1 MIMAKAIWFISY
13 KIKKNVSEED
23 FLRVSK
29 KCNDEVLSKQKGFIS
44 WDVLR
49 DGDTWIDLVKW
60 ETAEDAKNG
69 ETAGAGNPASSE
81 FYSFINMNSCKLQL
95 YSIEKSH

>member
-1 MIMAKAIWFISY
+1 MRA
-13 KIKKNVSEED
+13 SE
-23 FLRVSK
+23 

-60 ETAEDAKNG
+60 ETAEDAKKA
-69 ETAGAGNPASSE
+69 ETAGAKNPASKD
-81 FYSFINMNSCKLQL
+81 FYSFINMRSCKLQL
-95 YSIEKSH
+95 YSVEKSYQL